1 MTASGRETTLNLAG
15 SPGTGNRAGGSR
27 EAAAANAIHTGHER
41 WIRGFEEITVRA
53 RERFE
58 RRDWRG
64 AQADATAR
72 LALYRIHLDGA
83 VADVRDILEDAV
95 LERTLWAAVKA
106 RHAEGLGG
114 RPDTELAQTFF
125 NSVTRRIFSTV
136 GADPAIEYLDPSSPP
151 WAGLDSEPELA
162 NPAHSEPVTGQAAV
176 AVDSELI
183 ARHVADVV
191 DPTLIR
197 SVLEAYSWAVPYAQL
212 GRDAEQ
218 VAAMIGERLADGP
231 DTGPV
236 TIDMLRPAFFR
247 NKGAY
252 LVGRMRRGAL
262 VLPLVLPLI
271 HAERGIVVDA
281 VLMTESEASVV
292 FGFSWTYFRVTAPR
306 PRAMVEFL
314 RSIMPLKRVDE
325 LYTAIGFNK
334 HGKTELYR
342 SLMQDLARPEARFA
356 FAEGDEGM
364 VMAVFTL
371 PSFNTVFK
379 IIKDTF
385 GAPKNTTRQAVM
397 DKYHFVFV
405 RDRVGRLA
413 DAQEFEHLEF
423 PRRCFP
429 DDLLAYLLSVAG
441 ATVRT
446 EGDRVV
452 VRQVYT
458 ERRVTPLNLFI
469 RDADPAA
476 AREAVLEYGNAIKDL
491 AAADIFTGDMLLK
504 NFGVTRN
511 GRVICYDYDELCL
524 LSDCRFRRLPQ
535 PSSIEEE
542 FAAEPWFHVG
552 EMDVF
557 PEEFRAFLAPP
568 GDLRDTFLAAHGDLL
583 DVELWQDVQR
593 RLAGGEVF
601 DVFPYRRSAR
611 LRRHPDR

>member
-1 MTASGRETTLNLAG
+1 
-15 SPGTGNRAGGSR
+15 
-27 EAAAANAIHTGHER
+27 
-41 WIRGFEEITVRA
+41 
-53 RERFE
+53 
-58 RRDWRG
+58 
-64 AQADATAR
+64 
-72 LALYRIHLDGA
+72 
-83 VADVRDILEDAV
+83 
-95 LERTLWAAVKA
+95 
-106 RHAEGLGG
+106 
-114 RPDTELAQTFF
+114 
-125 NSVTRRIFSTV
+125 
-136 GADPAIEYLDPSSPP
+136 
-151 WAGLDSEPELA
+151 
-162 NPAHSEPVTGQAAV
+162 
-176 AVDSELI
+176 
-183 ARHVADVV
+183 
-191 DPTLIR
+191 
-197 SVLEAYSWAVPYAQL
+197 
-212 GRDAEQ
+212 
-218 VAAMIGERLADGP
+218 
-231 DTGPV
+231 
-236 TIDMLRPAFFR
+236 MLRPAFFR

-252 LVGRMRRGAL
+252 LVGRVRRDGL

-441 ATVRT
+441 ATVRV

-469 RDADPAA
+469 RDADPAS

-568 GDLRDTFLAAHGDLL
+568 GDVRDTFLAAHGDLL
-583 DVELWQDVQR
+583 EVELWQDVQR
-593 RLAGGEVF
+593 RLAAGEVF

-611 LRRHPDR
+611 LRRDPDR

>member
-1 MTASGRETTLNLAG
+1 MTLSKRETTLNLTG
-15 SPGTGNRAGGSR
+15 SPEPGNRAAG
-27 EAAAANAIHTGHER
+27 EAGEVARVIHSAYER
-41 WIRGFEEITVRA
+41 WIHGFEEITRRA

-64 AQADATAR
+64 AQTDATTR

-83 VADVRDILEDAV
+83 VSDVHDILEDAV
-95 LERTLWAAVKA
+95 LERTRWAAVKA
-106 RHAEGLGG
+106 RHQEGVAG
-114 RPDTELAQTFF
+114 RPDAELARTFF

-136 GADPAIEYLDPSSPP
+136 GADPAIEYLDPPP
-151 WAGLDSEPELA
+151 DTDIEPGPELIERHEA
-162 NPAHSEPVTGQAAV
+162 S
-176 AVDSELI
+176 AVDGGLVRRI
-183 ARHVADVV
+183 
-191 DPTLIR
+191 
-197 SVLEAYSWAVPYAQL
+197 LEAYAWSVPYAQSD
-212 GRDAEQ
+212 RDAED
-218 VAAMIGERLADGP
+218 VAAIVRERLAESPADGP
-231 DTGPV
+231 V
-236 TIDMLRPAFFR
+236 VIEMLRPVFFR

-252 LVGRMRRGAL
+252 LVGRVRRGEV
-262 VLPLVLPLI
+262 VLPLLLPLL

-281 VLMTESEASVV
+281 VLMAENEASIV
-292 FGFSWTYFRVTAPR
+292 FGFSWSYFRVEAPR
-306 PRAMVEFL
+306 PRAIIEFL
-314 RSIMPLKRVDE
+314 RTIMPLKRVDE

-342 SLMQDLARPEARFA
+342 SLMAVLERPEARFA
-356 FAEGDEGM
+356 VAEGDEGM

-379 IIKDTF
+379 VIKDSF

-429 DDLLAYLLSVAG
+429 DDLLDYLLEVAG
-441 ATVRT
+441 ATVRV
-446 EGDRVV
+446 EEDRVI
-452 VRQVYT
+452 VRQLYT
-458 ERRVTPLNLFI
+458 ERRVTPLNLFL

-476 AREAVLEYGNAIKDL
+476 ACEAVLDYGNAIKDL

-524 LSDCRFRRLPQ
+524 LSECRFRRLPQ
-535 PSSIEEE
+535 PTTLEEE
-542 FAAEPWFHVG
+542 LSAEPWFHVG

-557 PEEFRAFLAPP
+557 PEEFRAFLVPP
-568 GDLRDTFLAAHGDLL
+568 GPARDGFLAAHGDLL
-583 DVELWQDVQR
+583 DVEFWQGVQR
-593 RLAGGEVF
+593 RLADGEVF
-601 DVFPYRRSAR
+601 DVFPYRRSGR
-611 LRRHPDR
+611 LRRGRGR